1 VYRPP
6 PPHTSS
12 AFPPVNQFVHR
23 SGDLSAASASL
34 SKSSRSPDEDVRN
47 SSYNISRIGGMP
59 RALKLSRR
67 RRSDQEEVNHS
78 TEIKTHEKIIQV
90 VAPGDM
96 AFSLSSIEAEEVM
109 PFSNKTITIVEEYE
123 GAKSVCISAAS
134 AVAGVVL
141 MLLLL
146 SISCLVSGFLYIK
159 MRQMSKVYYGETAV
173 TYDHPV
179 LMNSL
184 NYAGIAAV
192 IAK

>member
-1 VYRPP
+1 
-6 PPHTSS
+6 
-12 AFPPVNQFVHR
+12 
-23 SGDLSAASASL
+23 
-34 SKSSRSPDEDVRN
+34 
-47 SSYNISRIGGMP
+47 MP
-59 RALKLSRR
+59 RALKLTRR
-67 RRSDQEEVNHS
+67 RRQDEEGVSQS

-109 PFSNKTITIVEEYE
+109 PVNETVTITEEYE
-123 GAKSVCISAAS
+123 AAQSVCISAAS

-159 MRQMSKVYYGETAV
+159 MKQMSKVYYGENAV
-173 TYDHPV
+173 TYDNPV

>member
-1 VYRPP
+1 MD
-6 PPHTSS
+6 S
-12 AFPPVNQFVHR
+12 
-23 SGDLSAASASL
+23 
-34 SKSSRSPDEDVRN
+34 E
-47 SSYNISRIGGMP
+47 
-59 RALKLSRR
+59 
-67 RRSDQEEVNHS
+67 S

-96 AFSLSSIEAEEVM
+96 AFSLSTIEAEEVQSVNRTSVFM
-109 PFSNKTITIVEEYE
+109 QDLELEK
-123 GAKSVCISAAS
+123 AVCISTSS

-159 MRQMSKVYYGETAV
+159 MRQMTKVSYTYGENAV
-173 TYDHPV
+173 TYDNPV

-184 NYAGIAAV
+184 SYAGLAAV